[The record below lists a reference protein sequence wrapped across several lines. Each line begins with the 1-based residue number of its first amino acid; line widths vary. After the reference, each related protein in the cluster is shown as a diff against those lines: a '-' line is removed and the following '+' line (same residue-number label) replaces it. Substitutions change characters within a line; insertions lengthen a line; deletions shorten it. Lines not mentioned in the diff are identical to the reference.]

1 MTLDSASKTLTD
13 GRTRHVDLLAF
24 REDFDRDGLAGLEL
38 GSLLG
43 IDTELFQSA
52 SSFDTSLS
60 ELAGERLADARR
72 LLRAEGDLDCGVTVG
87 ILRLNHGDAV
97 VRHVE
102 HSHGT
107 DTPSSVKIRVMP
119 ILRPTRPSFSLIVF
133 STPAAIGRD
142 RLHQKCPKKYSS

>member
-1 MTLDSASKTLTD
+1 MEPGRESSRSYRAKRGSTKVMTLDSASKTLTD

-60 ELAGERLADARR
+60 ELAGES
-72 LLRAEGDLDCGVTVG
+72 LLTRDGFFVPKATWT
-87 ILRLNHGDAV
+87 AV
-97 VRHVE
+97 
-102 HSHGT
+102 
-107 DTPSSVKIRVMP
+107 
-119 ILRPTRPSFSLIVF
+119 
-133 STPAAIGRD
+133 
-142 RLHQKCPKKYSS
+142 